1 MFRNMKIGI
10 KILCVILATS
20 LLTLLVISVIS
31 YTQMLNLTKYS
42 QDANIQL
49 GITASDKSKDA
60 LLSQSENYL
69 LNIAAEQTAA
79 TNAMLSQVHN
89 EVTAMADYIARLY
102 VNKAILPGKGIP
114 LPPETEMGV
123 ASAKYILA
131 PDIEL
136 TKEVEEELLLIS
148 NAEFMLGATLES
160 NDLLDNTYLGT
171 QSGIS
176 YRYSRSNLFNPSYDP
191 RLRGWYITAMKTPGT
206 TVWMDTYLDAYGTIA
221 VTCARAFTDEYGKPL
236 GVMASDI
243 TLSKLIE
250 RILSLR
256 IGEGGY
262 AFLLD
267 ANGKYIA
274 HPLYGNDRFGVPAL
288 DYNASESW
296 RGVLAEIIVG
306 RYGVRIA
313 DVDGAQRYIV
323 SEVVPQTGWILCIT
337 IPIGEIIMPA
347 EQTQTEI
354 SAFTDQAQ
362 LYIQKSLSSV
372 LMRFIIVFAVSAILI
387 VAFSFVLSQTIT
399 RPIEQL
405 AEKVRLIGTG
415 DLSNKIEMRGK
426 DEIAELAGAF
436 NAMTTDLQAYINN
449 LQKVTAEKERI
460 NSELTVASNIQSDM
474 LPRIF
479 PKFYGH
485 QNLELFARMVPAR
498 HVGGDF
504 YDFFYVGDDQSKIA
518 FIIADVSGKGVPA
531 SLFMVIAKTLIKT
544 HVSGGLNT
552 ADSLTLVN
560 NMLCEDN
567 RSSMFVT
574 AFLCILDLE
583 TGILNFSNA
592 GHNRPLISLNGKPFG
607 FMDIKRGLPLA
618 VKENTKYL
626 SCEMQLHFGDK
637 LYLYTDGI
645 NEAESITGEFFGNER
660 LLQTANEL
668 RELPPE
674 AFDQAM
680 RNAIVVFIN
689 GAEQSDD
696 IATLAIGFRHSEA
709 EK

>member
-10 KILCVILATS
+10 KILCVILITS
-20 LLTLLVISVIS
+20 LLTLMVISVIS

-49 GITASDKSKDA
+49 GITASEKSKDA

-102 VNKAILPGKGIP
+102 KNMTILPGKGIP

-131 PDIEL
+131 PGAEL
-136 TKEVEEELLLIS
+136 TKEVEAELRLIS

-176 YRYSRSNLFNPSYDP
+176 YRYSRSNLYNPSYDP
-191 RLRGWYITAMKTPGT
+191 RLRGWYIAAMKTPET
-206 TVWMDTYLDAYGTIA
+206 TVWMDTYLDAYGTVA
-221 VTCARAFTDEYGKPL
+221 VTCARAFSDASGKPI

-243 TLSKLIE
+243 TLKKLVE

-267 ANGKYIA
+267 AGGKYIA
-274 HPLYGNDRFGVPAL
+274 HPLYGTDRFGTSAL
-288 DYNASESW
+288 DDNTSDSW
-296 RGVLAEIIVG
+296 RSALAEIIQG
-306 RYGVRIA
+306 HYGVRIA
-313 DVDGAQRYIV
+313 DVDGAQRYVV

-337 IPIGEIIMPA
+337 IPIGEVIRPA
-347 EQTQTEI
+347 EQTQIEI
-354 SAFTDQAQ
+354 NAFTDQAQ
-362 LYIQKSLSSV
+362 LYVQEALSSV

-399 RPIEQL
+399 RPVEQL

-415 DLSNKIEMRGK
+415 NLSTKIEMRGK

-436 NAMTTDLQAYINN
+436 NTMTTDLQVYISN

-460 NSELTVASNIQSDM
+460 NSELSVASTIQNDM

-479 PKFYGH
+479 PKFSGH
-485 QNLELFARMVPAR
+485 PNLELFAKMVPAK

-544 HVSGGLNT
+544 HVSGGLNA
-552 ADSLTLVN
+552 ADSLAQVN

-583 TGILNFSNA
+583 TGMLNFSNA
-592 GHNRPLISLNGKPFG
+592 GHNRPLISLNGEPYK

-618 VKENTKYL
+618 VKENTKYTL
-626 SCEMQLHFGDK
+626 SEIQLQYGDK
-637 LYLYTDGI
+637 MYLYTDGV

-660 LLQTANEL
+660 FLQTANEFRAL
-668 RELPPE
+668 APE
-674 AFDQAM
+674 AFDQAI
-680 RNAIVVFIN
+680 RGAIVAFIQ
-689 GAEQSDD
+689 GADQSDD
-696 IATLAIGFRHSEA
+696 IATLAIGYRSAEA
-709 EK
+709 AK

>member
-1 MFRNMKIGI
+1 MFRNIKIGI
-10 KILCVILATS
+10 KILCVILVTS

-31 YTQMLNLTKYS
+31 YRQMLNLTKYS

-49 GITASDKSKDA
+49 GITASEKSKDA
-60 LLSQSENYL
+60 LLTQAENYL
-69 LNIAAEQTAA
+69 GNIVSVQTAG
-79 TNAMLSQVHN
+79 TNAVLSQVHN
-89 EVTAMADYIARLY
+89 EVTAMADYVTRLY
-102 VNKAILPGKGIP
+102 KNMAILPGKEIP
-114 LPPETEMGV
+114 LPPETEMGM

-131 PDIEL
+131 PGVDL
-136 TKEVEEELLLIS
+136 TKEVQAELRLIS

-160 NDLLDNTYLGT
+160 NDILDNTYLGT

-176 YRYSRSNLFNPSYDP
+176 YRYSRSNLYNPGYDP
-191 RLRGWYITAMKTPGT
+191 RQRSWYIAAMQTPGK
-206 TVWMDTYLDAYGTIA
+206 TVWMDTYLDAYGTLAI
-221 VTCARAFTDEYGKPL
+221 TCARAFTDSAGKPI

-243 TLSKLIE
+243 TLNKMIE
-250 RILSLR
+250 RITRLR
-256 IGEGGY
+256 IGTGGY

-267 ANGKYIA
+267 VNGKYIV
-274 HPLYGNDRFGVPAL
+274 HPLYGKERFGISAL
-288 DYNASESW
+288 EGNASDSW
-296 RGVLAEIIVG
+296 RGVLAEIMRG
-306 RYGVRIA
+306 QYGVRIA

-323 SEVVPQTGWILCIT
+323 SQAVAQTGWILCVT
-337 IPIGEIIMPA
+337 IPIGEVIMPA
-347 EQTQTEI
+347 EQTKIEI
-354 SAFTDQAQ
+354 NTFTDQAQ

-415 DLSNKIEMRGK
+415 DLNSKIETRGK

-449 LQKVTAEKERI
+449 LQEVTAEKERI
-460 NSELTVASNIQSDM
+460 NSELTVASNIQNDM

-479 PKFYGH
+479 PKFSGH
-485 QNLELFARMVPAR
+485 QNLELFAKMVPAR

-544 HVSGGLNT
+544 HVSSGLNT

-567 RSSMFVT
+567 HSSMFVT
-574 AFLCILDLE
+574 AFLCILDLQ
-583 TGILNFSNA
+583 TGILNFCNA
-592 GHNRPLISLNGKPFG
+592 GHNKPLISLNGEPFG

-626 SCEMQLHFGDK
+626 SCELQLHFGDK

-660 LLQTANEL
+660 FLQTANAL
-668 RELPPE
+668 RDLAPE
-674 AFDQAM
+674 AFDQAV
-680 RNAIVVFIN
+680 RSAIVVFIN

-696 IATLAIGFRHSEA
+696 IATLAIGFRRSEA
-709 EK
+709 K